1 MESSKHVIGYRHS
14 PLSYYNITFP
24 LNIILM
30 MSNRANNPGLQSS
43 TYGAVHIIEPI
54 ESHTHTAILLHGR
67 GSNGEEFAQE
77 LFEETLL
84 SDQSSLAQKLPSW
97 RWVFPS
103 SREIWSAAFQEDMPA
118 WFEAHSLTDTTARQD
133 LQIPGIQ
140 ESVSYIK
147 TLLSQEIH
155 RLGGDASRVVLG
167 GISQGAA
174 VGMWTLLCLDRP
186 LGAFFAT
193 NTWLPFASSIEKHL
207 SNDPTSP
214 MDAGTEFVA
223 GMLVH
228 SKASLSISQERLS
241 STKVFLGHGT
251 DDAYVD
257 VELGRKARDIILQA
271 GFAVEW
277 REYRGAELEGHWF
290 KAPEEVDDLL
300 NFLVIHVENR
310 E

>member
-1 MESSKHVIGYRHS
+1 
-14 PLSYYNITFP
+14 
-24 LNIILM
+24 
-30 MSNRANNPGLQSS
+30 MSDKADTTGSQSEAFGP
-43 TYGAVHIIEPI
+43 TYIVEPT
-54 ESHTHTAILLHGR
+54 ESHTHTVVFLHGR

-103 SREIWSAAFQEDMPA
+103 SRELWSTAFQEDMPA

-133 LQIPGIQ
+133 LQITGIQ

-147 TLLSQEIH
+147 TILDQEIE

-174 VGMWTLLCLDRP
+174 VGLWTLLCLDTIERP

-193 NTWLPFASSIEKHL
+193 NTWLPFASSVERYL
-207 SNDPTSP
+207 SQEPNSP
-214 MDAGTEFVA
+214 VDVGTEFVV
-223 GMLVH
+223 GMLAQSSV
-228 SKASLSISQERLS
+228 SLSKPQERLP
-241 STKVFLGHGT
+241 STTVFLGHGT

-257 VELGRKARDIILQA
+257 VELGRKARDIIIQA
-271 GFAVEW
+271 GFTVKW
-277 REYRGAELEGHWF
+277 KEYQGAEQEGHWF

-300 NFLVIHVENR
+300 NFLVKHVEKS
-310 E
+310 

>member
-1 MESSKHVIGYRHS
+1 
-14 PLSYYNITFP
+14 
-24 LNIILM
+24 
-30 MSNRANNPGLQSS
+30 MSDKDNTTRSQSEAFGPI
-43 TYGAVHIIEPI
+43 YIIEPI

-103 SREIWSAAFQEDMPA
+103 SRELWSTAFQENMPA

-133 LQIPGIQ
+133 LQIPGIKQ
-140 ESVSYIK
+140 SVSYVKMI
-147 TLLSQEIH
+147 LEQEIEG
-155 RLGGDASRVVLG
+155 LGGDASKLVLG

-174 VGMWTLLCLDRP
+174 VGMWTLLCLDSIERP

-193 NTWLPFASSIEKHL
+193 NTWLPFASSIGKYL
-207 SNDPTSP
+207 SYEPTSP
-214 MDAGTEFVA
+214 MDAGTELVA
-223 GMLVH
+223 GMLAQ
-228 SKASLSISQERLS
+228 SKVSLTQSRERLP
-241 STKVFLGHGT
+241 STTVFLGHGT

-257 VELGRKARDIILQA
+257 VELGRKARDIIIQA
-271 GFAVEW
+271 GFTVEW
-277 REYRGAELEGHWF
+277 REYQGAEQEGHWF

-300 NFLVIHVENR
+300 NFLVTHVEKS
-310 E
+310 